1 MKVRDLIAELQGFDQ
16 DAEVHYEYCYGDHWR
31 TNVAPMV
38 QSIDE
43 GAVEYSEYHRMDR
56 MLEDDGD
63 TEFDDEGN
71 EVLDETLR
79 RVVVLS

>member
-1 MKVRDLIAELQGFDQ
+1 
-16 DAEVHYEYCYGDHWR
+16 
-31 TNVAPMV
+31 
-38 QSIDE
+38 
-43 GAVEYSEYHRMDR
+43 

-63 TEFDDEGN
+63 CEFDDEGN

>member
-1 MKVRDLIAELQGFDQ
+1 MTVEELINTLQFMDMN
-16 DAEVHYEYCYGDHWR
+16 AEVHFAYNYGDHWR
-31 TNVAPMV
+31 TEVAPKV
-38 QSIDE
+38 DRVDE
-43 GAVEYSEYHRMDR
+43 GAVVYSEYHRMDK

-71 EVLDETLR
+71 EVRDETLR

>member
-1 MKVRDLIAELQGFDQ
+1 MKVKDLIAELQGFDQ

-38 QSIDE
+38 QSINE
-43 GAVEYSEYHRMDR
+43 GAVEYSEYHRMDK
-56 MLEDDGD
+56 MANYEDCYDED
-63 TEFDDEGN
+63 TGEPKEA
-71 EVLDETLR
+71 TR